1 MIVTAGHYIA
11 RQNLNFTITVMTDPP
26 ATEFDPVCTTEDLQL
41 PEAISPNTSNS
52 VIFTER
58 KKYDWT
64 TAQYGSMLGAFY
76 IGYCAA
82 VFPGRVQIPL
92 NGAKRNDLGKISKFK
107 LRFFVSFFD
116 ENWSKIHKISSKIA
130 NHFFFAPLH
139 GVSTFFEGALV
150 AQKFGF
156 HPAILF
162 VCFGNA
168 LASFF
173 FPILVDYS
181 HTAGIISRIMLG
193 LTSGPIM
200 PAIQV
205 KYLGE

>member
-1 MIVTAGHYIA
+1 MSDFKIYRLNFNRLVLTFNRLNNLFLNSGTAFLTMIVTAGHYIA

-26 ATEFDPVCTTEDLQL
+26 ATEFDPVCSSEDLQL
-41 PEAISPNTSNS
+41 SEHQSTSSNTSNS
-52 VIFTER
+52 EMDIFTSR

-82 VFPGRVQIPL
+82 VFP
-92 NGAKRNDLGKISKFK
+92 
-107 LRFFVSFFD
+107 
-116 ENWSKIHKISSKIA
+116 
-130 NHFFFAPLH
+130 
-139 GVSTFFEGALV
+139 GALV

-181 HTAGIISRIMLG
+181 HTAGIIARIMLG

-205 KYLGE
+205 KIQIGLFSLISQIKNSKTLKSS

>member
-1 MIVTAGHYIA
+1 MRKSGKNDWNLRKGSKNQSLEKSFFSCKNNFFLNSGTAFLTMIVTAGHYIA

-26 ATEFDPVCTTEDLQL
+26 ATEFDPVCSSVEDLQL
-41 PEAISPNTSNS
+41 SESTSSNTSNS
-52 VIFTER
+52 EISSDIFTSR
-58 KKYDWT
+58 KKYNWT

-82 VFPGRVQIPL
+82 VFP
-92 NGAKRNDLGKISKFK
+92 
-107 LRFFVSFFD
+107 
-116 ENWSKIHKISSKIA
+116 
-130 NHFFFAPLH
+130 
-139 GVSTFFEGALV
+139 GALV

-181 HTAGIISRIMLG
+181 HTAGIIARIMLG

-205 KYLGE
+205 KIKIRLLLLISLLKDY

>member
-52 VIFTER
+52 EIFTER

-82 VFPGRVQIPL
+82 VFPGKVQIPL
-92 NGAKRNDLGKISKFK
+92 SGAKRNDLGKISKTK
-107 LRFFVSFFD
+107 L
-116 ENWSKIHKISSKIA
+116 
-130 NHFFFAPLH
+130 
-139 GVSTFFEGALV
+139 
-150 AQKFGF
+150 
-156 HPAILF
+156 
-162 VCFGNA
+162 
-168 LASFF
+168 
-173 FPILVDYS
+173 
-181 HTAGIISRIMLG
+181 
-193 LTSGPIM
+193 
-200 PAIQV
+200 
-205 KYLGE
+205 

>member
-26 ATEFDPVCTTEDLQL
+26 ATEFDPVCSSEDLQL
-41 PEAISPNTSNS
+41 SDSISANNSNIDITSD
-52 VIFTER
+52 VFTSR

-82 VFPGRVQIPL
+82 VFP
-92 NGAKRNDLGKISKFK
+92 
-107 LRFFVSFFD
+107 
-116 ENWSKIHKISSKIA
+116 
-130 NHFFFAPLH
+130 
-139 GVSTFFEGALV
+139 GALV

-181 HTAGIISRIMLG
+181 HTAGIIARIMLG

-205 KYLGE
+205 KRKIGLSLLISKIAKLEYSQKQ